1 MDAASPFRSASVS
14 DSVLRASG
22 GTRVAWD
29 GACIE
34 SPWFL
39 PGSMGG
45 VTEGGVAGSWEVG
58 TERWGGVSLDGP
70 EFEAGVG
77 SGGRQGSGGCEV
89 VGGEDGCD

>member
-1 MDAASPFRSASVS
+1 
-14 DSVLRASG
+14 
-22 GTRVAWD
+22 
-29 GACIE
+29 
-34 SPWFL
+34 
-39 PGSMGG
+39 MGG